1 MLREFMRQP
10 FIRIKIIKKLSLTAI
25 FVIAIITIAGCS
37 SKELSRSLAQSLIE
51 ASQEYKQPF
60 VLELMQGET
69 LQPYGKSLD
78 VLENGEETPPQAAE
92 RKINEYFEKFPQI
105 AVANHL
111 GLVEARVKT
120 LDPSQPKKQYSWST
134 PKWSF
139 EEDYSAS
146 EKAKEL
152 WKEYNLPPLKNSV
165 PLAGKRIVEVTGIA
179 KQGEDSATAQFTWKF
194 APNEAGKTFDT
205 FSSEFKALPIELQQ
219 LLEGTL
225 PPNSAVSKRENKT
238 MSFALIRQGQA
249 LFRRS
254 DDGWRLEVVT
264 FL

>member
-1 MLREFMRQP
+1 MRQP
-10 FIRIKIIKKLSLTAI
+10 FVKTKITRKLSLAVI
-25 FVIAIITIAGCS
+25 FIMTVIVFASCS
-37 SKELSRSLAQSLIE
+37 SKELSRSAAQSLIE
-51 ASQEYKQPF
+51 ASQEYKKPF

-78 VLENGEETPPQAAE
+78 IIENGDETPTQAAE
-92 RKINEYFEKFPQI
+92 RKIKEYLEKNPQI

-146 EKAKEL
+146 EKGKEF
-152 WKEYNLPPLKNSV
+152 WKEYDLPPLKNSV
-165 PLAGKRIVEVTGIA
+165 PLAGKKIVEVTGIT

-205 FSSEFKALPIELQQ
+205 SSSEFKALPTDLRQ

-225 PPNSAVSKRENKT
+225 PSSSAVSKRENKT
-238 MSFALIRQGQA
+238 MSFTAIRQGQA
-249 LFRRS
+249 LFRRY